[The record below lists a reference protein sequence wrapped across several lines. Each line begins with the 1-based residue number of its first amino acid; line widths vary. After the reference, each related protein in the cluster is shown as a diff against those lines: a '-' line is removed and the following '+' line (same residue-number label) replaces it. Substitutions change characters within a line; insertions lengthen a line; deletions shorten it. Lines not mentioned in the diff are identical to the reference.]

1 MKSASLLCLAAIALV
16 GCTTTTET
24 TTTSTRTASAESRAG
39 ATPIDQNRN
48 INKRTY
54 THDDIQSTGRSGNV
68 GEALST
74 LDAGVFVSGG
84 R

>member
-1 MKSASLLCLAAIALV
+1 MKSASLICLLALGLI

-24 TTTSTRTASAESRAG
+24 TSTTTRTASAESRTG

-48 INKRTY
+48 ISRRTY
-54 THDDIQSTGRSGNV
+54 THDDIQKTGRSGNV

-74 LDAGVFVSGG
+74 LDASVYTSGG

>member
-1 MKSASLLCLAAIALV
+1 MKTASLLSLAAAVALV

-24 TTTSTRTASAESRAG
+24 TTSTTRTASAESRSG
-39 ATPIDQNRN
+39 ATPIDQNRS

-54 THDDIQSTGRSGNV
+54 THDDIQKTGRSGNV

-74 LDAGVFVSGG
+74 LDASVTTSG

>member
-1 MKSASLLCLAAIALV
+1 MKSASLLCLAAFALI

-24 TTTSTRTASAESRAG
+24 TTSTTRTASAESRSG
-39 ATPIDQNRN
+39 ATPIDQNRS

-54 THDDIQSTGRSGNV
+54 THDDIQKTGRSGNV
-68 GEALST
+68 GDALST
-74 LDAGVFVSGG
+74 LDASVSVSGG